1 MDAKYGTF
9 GRTGIAWLH
18 LNEVKHIV
26 PLMKAESITEL
37 AAAEDRG
44 TGVVRRA

>member
-1 MDAKYGTF
+1 MASLKRG
-9 GRTGIAWLH
+9 
-18 LNEVKHIV
+18 KIV

-44 TGVVRRA
+44 TGVV